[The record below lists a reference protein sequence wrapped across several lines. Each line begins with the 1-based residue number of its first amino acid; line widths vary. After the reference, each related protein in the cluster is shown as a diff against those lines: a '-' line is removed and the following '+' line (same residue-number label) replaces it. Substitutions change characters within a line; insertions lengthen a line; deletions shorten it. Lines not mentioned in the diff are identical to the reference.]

1 MRAYLPANLRRLLDD
16 RGVSQTDLA
25 TAIGISNGTLSDWL
39 SGRYYPRP
47 KYIEAMAAFFNVPAA
62 ELINEKKTP
71 SSVDDEALA
80 LFMALPDNTKG
91 QALDY
96 LRFLLHQR
104 EGGGN

>member
-1 MRAYLPANLRRLLDD
+1 MRAYFPANLRRLLDE

-25 TAIGISNGTLSDWL
+25 SALGISNGTLSDWL

-47 KYIEAMAAFFNVPAA
+47 KSIEAMAAFFNVPEA

-71 SSVDDEALA
+71 SSVDDEALS
-80 LFMALPDNTKG
+80 LFMALPDEAKG

-96 LRFLLHQR
+96 LRFLVRKR

>member
-1 MRAYLPANLRRLLDD
+1 MREYLPANLRRLLDE

-62 ELINEKKTP
+62 EITNEKKAP
-71 SSVDDEALA
+71 SSADDEALA
-80 LFMALPDNTKG
+80 LFMALPDEAKG

-96 LRFLLHQR
+96 LRFLVHRR